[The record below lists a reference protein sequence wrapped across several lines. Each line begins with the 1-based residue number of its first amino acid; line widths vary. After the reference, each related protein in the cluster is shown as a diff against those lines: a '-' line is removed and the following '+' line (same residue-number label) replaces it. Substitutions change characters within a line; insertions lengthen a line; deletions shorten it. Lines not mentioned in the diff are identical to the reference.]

1 MRCGSSSTR
10 LSTLQVPVKVPE
22 VVAVADSVGVGLVTV
37 GVGVARV
44 PGAGTRLGPGKRL
57 SPMASG
63 SALPHRRDERS
74 RQDRGMGL
82 ARTAHTGVG
91 GTAPVRPFLGGCQV
105 GAHNGTRRG
114 VLPEF
119 ATGLTR
125 ARIPTQR
132 R

>member
-22 VVAVADSVGVGLVTV
+22 VVAVAVSVGVGLVTV

-82 ARTAHTGVG
+82 ARFSAVARSVRTTGHG
-91 GTAPVRPFLGGCQV
+91 AEYCRNSPPV
-105 GAHNGTRRG
+105 
-114 VLPEF
+114 
-119 ATGLTR
+119 
-125 ARIPTQR
+125 
-132 R
+132 